1 MITVEHDVRFSKLHA
16 KRAEVIADLYS
27 LLWEA
32 RAVAGQFILHDTRE
46 AKQSQKAREKVAELF
61 RFISVNRIYLPKS
74 VCGLLDRFESMLR
87 KSVAFVEVY
96 WVRIEYPNE
105 ATREQAN
112 KVMVDAVQVLES
124 GLPALFEQLETEFR
138 ALLGGET
145 VLP

>member
-1 MITVEHDVRFSKLHA
+1 MKSSLQMVTVEHDVRFSKLHA

-61 RFISVNRIYLPKS
+61 RFISVNRIYVPKS

-96 WVRIEYPNE
+96 WVRIEDPSPG
-105 ATREQAN
+105 R
-112 KVMVDAVQVLES
+112 LR
-124 GLPALFEQLETEFR
+124 LPTW
-138 ALLGGET
+138 
-145 VLP
+145 